1 MGVTDASLDGYLSA
15 NLSSVAGGVGAGGRD
30 RGKSLLRNR
39 CDVGGT
45 GHICW
50 VATRQI
56 LAVPTALMARRTVV
70 PNKEELLPGA
80 VSARHNIPTGGV
92 ALASLGPFVSD

>member
-50 VATRQI
+50 VVTRQI
-56 LAVPTALMARRTVV
+56 PPALIGAAGVGDTTCRSTSVP
-70 PNKEELLPGA
+70 
-80 VSARHNIPTGGV
+80 
-92 ALASLGPFVSD
+92 